1 MLSLRLCVFTGFIL
15 RFTVAIFNAYF
26 GPSIG
31 AEYDAQSFH
40 LLASEIA
47 HDLSFNNFEI
57 TWIYPQLLGIFY
69 MLTTDSLFL
78 GCLLSCFAW
87 SLSAYFLIGSMNLL
101 MVSRVDQIKVML
113 IYAILP
119 TSIFFTAITLREP
132 YQLLFVNLQ
141 IYAALKICYRSTV
154 PNWIMLIFACISVGF
169 LHGALLAFAI
179 ILLIFF
185 IFFKQ
190 INKLQNL
197 QLLKLLIYGLIVSVV
212 WSYIFTAFGDLTT
225 YKIDSGIS
233 AAIESFNEKAS
244 LLEVRTNYR
253 NAAII
258 SNNWELGPFLISSA
272 LQYLFEPFPWHVQ
285 NLGDLVLSFEGLLR
299 GYLIYRAYKV
309 WQISSY
315 TCKQPLFLIFFLYL
329 VLTIIFAVGT
339 VNWGTSSRH
348 NVVALGLLLLASF
361 GVSRGGERAKKL
373 SPKIESKNLGMGSE

>member
-1 MLSLRLCVFTGFIL
+1 MPSLRLCVFTGFIL
-15 RFTVAIFNAYF
+15 RFAVAIFNGYL

-47 HDLSFNNFEI
+47 HDLSFANFEI

-78 GCLLSCFAW
+78 GSLLSCFAW
-87 SLSAYFLIGSMNLL
+87 TLSAYFLIGSMNLL
-101 MVSRVDQIKVML
+101 AVSRVDQIKAML
-113 IYAILP
+113 IYAVLP

-141 IYAALKICYRSTV
+141 IYAVLKICFRSTV
-154 PNWIMLIFACISVGF
+154 SNWIMLIFACIGVGF

-197 QLLKLLIYGLIVSVV
+197 QLLKLLIYVPIVLVLLN
-212 WSYIFTAFGDLTT
+212 YIFTAFGELTT
-225 YKIDSGIS
+225 YRIDLGIG

-244 LLEVRTNYR
+244 SPDVRTNYR
-253 NAAII
+253 SAVII
-258 SNNWELGPFLISSA
+258 SNNWELGSFFVTSVLE
-272 LQYLFEPFPWHVQ
+272 YLFEPFLWHVQ
-285 NLGDLVLSFEGLLR
+285 NLGDLVLSCEGLLR

-309 WQISSY
+309 WRISLC

-329 VLTIIFAVGT
+329 VLIIIFAVGT

-361 GVSRGGERAKKL
+361 GASRCGERAKNRH
-373 SPKIESKNLGMGSE
+373 PK